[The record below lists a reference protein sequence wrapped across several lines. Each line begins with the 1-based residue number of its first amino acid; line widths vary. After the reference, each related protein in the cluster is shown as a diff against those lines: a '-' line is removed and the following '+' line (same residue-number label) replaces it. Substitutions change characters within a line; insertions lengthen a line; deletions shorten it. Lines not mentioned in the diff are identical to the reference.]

1 MFGER
6 SISSRVGWEQIWW
19 ITGCLLDCAVSHEP
33 TSYKSTGRGAVSK
46 QPRQLFN
53 RAPADDVLSHKA
65 IIAYLTSVKLPE
77 SAAALRQEL
86 EIGDTFDDATS
97 KKYEGLLEKKWTS
110 VVRLQKKVCSHFRLR
125 NTSQLLKPAPI
136 DYGS

>member
-1 MFGER
+1 M
-6 SISSRVGWEQIWW
+6 
-19 ITGCLLDCAVSHEP
+19 
-33 TSYKSTGRGAVSK
+33 SK

-53 RAPADDVLSHKA
+53 RALADDALSHKA
-65 IIAYLTSVKLPE
+65 IIAYFTSVKLPE

-110 VVRLQKKVCSHFRLR
+110 VVRLQKKVRYPVLPRDRPES
-125 NTSQLLKPAPI
+125 LKNVVI
-136 DYGS
+136 